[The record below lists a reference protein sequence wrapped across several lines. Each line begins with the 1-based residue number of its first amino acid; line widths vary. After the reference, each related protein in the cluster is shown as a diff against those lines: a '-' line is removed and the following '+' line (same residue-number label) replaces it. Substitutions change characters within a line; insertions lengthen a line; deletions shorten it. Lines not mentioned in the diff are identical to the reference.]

1 MMASGTAT
9 LLRRINTH
17 WKNASFILPSSCRSF
32 HTGEP
37 VSTDILQGRWV
48 SSHQYQQLD
57 LEENFASSKLV
68 LDELPPKE
76 AKVVVCGG
84 GMVGTSVLYHLAM
97 LGWGK
102 DVVMLEQGRIGG
114 ASSWRGS
121 GFLGGVKLTGPE
133 MKILCKSKAL
143 AKELSDAGHDTGWKQ
158 CGGLHLARTRDRIT
172 HFRKMRAIAEANG
185 TECYILSPEE
195 TAKKCDII
203 NTSDLVGSF
212 WVPND
217 GVCDPYKL
225 TFTLLKLALEQG
237 AHVVD
242 ECHLSRILVQNERVV
257 AVETSKGMIECDYIV
272 NTGGLW
278 ARNIGQMSEPQ
289 VKVPVHPAEH
299 YFLYTQKLDGIDP
312 MMPALRDP
320 DGNIYIREFNEG
332 FLCGGFEKWAKPSF
346 EKELPG
352 PLQDRELLEDWDHF
366 FVMLKEMLFRVPVM
380 KKAVLGCLYNT
391 SCAFSADHRWIL
403 GMVPELTNYFVVG
416 GLRSGGSSAAG
427 GIGSMIAEWIVSGT
441 PNMDA
446 YDLDILRFLPAH
458 NNGRFLLDR
467 VREVPGIH
475 YSIAYPFS
483 DFTTGRCLRMSPI
496 FPRLK
501 AAGAVF
507 GQVMG
512 YERPSYFT
520 HRSDGDSAD
529 YESTFNNEASIPF
542 QIATTKTWTK
552 PQWFDHAAKEYAAC
566 REGVALL
573 DYSSFA
579 KFDVWSKGN
588 EVVQALQYLCSN
600 DLDIPVGNI
609 IHTGM
614 QNSYGGYEND
624 CSLARTAP
632 NHYMM
637 IAPSIQQ
644 TRCSTWLKRNL
655 PSDGSVVMS
664 DVTSMYTAICLMGP
678 LARNV
683 LSELTDED
691 LSPKAFPFF
700 SFKEMDVGL
709 ANGIRAMNITH
720 TGELGWVLY
729 IPNEYAVHVYENL
742 VSVGK
747 NYNMLHAG
755 YYAMRSLRIEKFYAF
770 WGQDLDSTTTPL
782 ECGRGFRVKL
792 NKDIDFI
799 GREALEQQKKEG
811 VKRLYVHLQLEDH
824 NPEVDPWAW
833 GGEPIYRDGV
843 FVGVTT
849 TTGYGFTL
857 NNLICLGFV
866 RNYDKNGNMDYVTP
880 EYIMA
885 GDYEVDI
892 AGVRYS
898 ASVSLRSPSLPSKFP
913 EPQGNRYL
921 ATQT

>member
-1 MMASGTAT
+1 MMASGTVMI
-9 LLRRINTH
+9 LRTINNH
-17 WKNASFILPSSCRSF
+17 WKNASFVLPSSCRSF
-32 HTGEP
+32 HTGGP
-37 VSTDILQGRWV
+37 VSTDILQGRWA

-68 LDELPPKE
+68 LDDLPPKE

-242 ECHLSRILVQNERVV
+242 ECHLSRIMVQNERVV

-312 MMPALRDP
+312 TMPALRDP
-320 DGNIYIREFNEG
+320 DGNIYIREFNGG

-380 KKAVLGCLYNT
+380 KKASLGCLYNT

-458 NNGRFLLDR
+458 NNGKFLLDR

-475 YSIAYPFS
+475 YSNAYPFS

-512 YERPSYFT
+512 YERPSYFL
-520 HRSDGDSAD
+520 HKSNGDSAD
-529 YESTFNNEASIPF
+529 YETTFDNEASIPF

-552 PQWFDHAAKEYAAC
+552 PQWFESVAKEYAAC

-579 KFDVWSKGN
+579 KFDVWSKGD

-644 TRCSTWLKRNL
+644 TRSITWLKRNL
-655 PSDGSVVMS
+655 PSDGSV
-664 DVTSMYTAICLMGP
+664 
-678 LARNV
+678 
-683 LSELTDED
+683 
-691 LSPKAFPFF
+691 
-700 SFKEMDVGL
+700 
-709 ANGIRAMNITH
+709 
-720 TGELGWVLY
+720 
-729 IPNEYAVHVYENL
+729 
-742 VSVGK
+742 
-747 NYNMLHAG
+747 
-755 YYAMRSLRIEKFYAF
+755 
-770 WGQDLDSTTTPL
+770 
-782 ECGRGFRVKL
+782 
-792 NKDIDFI
+792 KDIDFI

-913 EPQGNRYL
+913 EPQSNRYL